1 MHEEIGTETPVRILI
16 ADDDKAIGDILYD
29 LISED
34 GRRVD
39 ICRNGAEAIES
50 LKGRTYDLII
60 VDLVMPEANG
70 MEVLTF
76 AKKMNPDVIVII
88 LTGHASLETAIA
100 AIREGAYDYIR
111 KPCKLEEIKLSVD
124 HGLEKIT
131 LNRENRDL
139 LKKLEIAYEKL
150 HDLMTRTEKK
160 GEETDRVEHINF
172 YSSSHPNLHY
182 LYTDKSSPKS
192 TIDQLQT
199 LTSLKERGTLTD
211 SEFNAFKRHLLT
223 TISMNE

>member
-16 ADDDKAIGDILYD
+16 ADDDKAIGDILHD

-39 ICRNGAEAIES
+39 ICQNGAEAIER
-50 LKGRTYDLII
+50 LKEESYDLII

-111 KPCKLEEIKLSVD
+111 KPCKLDEIKLSVD
-124 HGLEKIT
+124 HALEKIR
-131 LNRENRDL
+131 LNRENREL

-150 HDLMTRTEKK
+150 HELMIRKEKK
-160 GEETDRVEHINF
+160 GEDVDKMGNINF

-182 LYTDKSSPKS
+182 LYTEKSSPKS
-192 TIDQLQT
+192 TIEQLQT

-211 SEFNAFKRHLLT
+211 REFNAFKRHLLT